1 MQGGIIQQRRELG
14 RVGHG
19 QRLQIEPLGRP
30 ATLKVNHPPTI
41 AAGQRLTGR
50 PGRRQMSKLSAM
62 RIQLN
67 LHLL

>member
-1 MQGGIIQQRRELG
+1 MQGGVIQQRHELS
-14 RVGHG
+14 RMGHG
-19 QRLQIEPLGRP
+19 QELQVEALGRP
-30 ATLKVNHPPTI
+30 AALKVHHPPTI
-41 AAGQRLTGR
+41 TAGQRLTGR

>member
-1 MQGGIIQQRRELG
+1 MQGSVIEQRREFG
-14 RVGHG
+14 RMSHG
-19 QRLQIEPLGRP
+19 QGLQIEPLRGP
-30 ATLKVNHPPTI
+30 ATLEVNHPPTI